1 MSLLVIGKSRGD
13 TARLTGQFRRF
24 SAIAIDLHQYFKF
37 GDGKITYYRGVEDIS
52 QTGAVR
58 RD

>member
-1 MSLLVIGKSRGD
+1 MSLIVIGKSRGD

-24 SAIAIDLHQYFKF
+24 SAMAIDLNQYFKL
-37 GDGKITYYRGVEDIS
+37 GDRKITYYRGVADIS
-52 QTGAVR
+52 RTGAVL